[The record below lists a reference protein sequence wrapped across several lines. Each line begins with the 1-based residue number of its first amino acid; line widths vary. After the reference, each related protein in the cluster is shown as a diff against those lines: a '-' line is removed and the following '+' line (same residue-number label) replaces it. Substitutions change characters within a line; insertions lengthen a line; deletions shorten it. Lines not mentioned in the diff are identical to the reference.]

1 MRILVLVASR
11 NSTREDVE
19 AIGKKKMQAIVGED
33 KELLFCEYSTIE
45 ISTDK
50 ELSITCMGKK
60 IEKPDYFWPLLGS
73 TDGFVVENMLLAA
86 GIKSVLDMEEL
97 RVARSKVATYQRFA
111 KNGIRIPD
119 TMVFFKDVDPQM
131 LIEKF
136 GYPFIVKPDMGYGGL
151 GVELIRNEKELLAY
165 CQTLSYGQAYIAQEY
180 IATSK
185 GRDIRVVILHG
196 KYYFSM
202 ERCASDPDEF
212 RSNVHA
218 GGMTTLKTL
227 TEEEI
232 AFCEK
237 AASVFKLPI
246 LGLDLLIGDGEYVLA
261 EVNAFPGIPGGRMQ
275 KTYLSVLNRFLE
287 GRV

>member
-73 TDGFVVENMLLAA
+73 TDGFVVENMLLEA
-86 GIKSVLDMEEL
+86 GIKSVLDIEEL

-131 LIEKF
+131 LVEKF

-202 ERCASDPDEF
+202 ERCSSDPDEF
-212 RSNVHA
+212 RSNVHT

-275 KTYLSVLNRFLE
+275 ETYLSVLNRFLE